1 MLLTSPTDWII
12 WALIVGP
19 LFVIAYATLR
29 CSIYLSER
37 RQYERFQR
45 FNDLMRKLAEPHAP
59 MAEKMTAAHELR
71 HYREYADI
79 IRKIFDD
86 GHMRKE
92 DPDLLVST
100 LRETVRV
107 VGRG

>member
-1 MLLTSPTDWII
+1 MLLTSLTDWIV
-12 WALIVGP
+12 WALIAGP
-19 LFVIAYATLR
+19 LCVIAYATLR
-29 CSIYLSER
+29 CALYLAER
-37 RQYERFQR
+37 RKVERFKH
-45 FNDLMRKLAEPHAP
+45 FNDLMRKLADPEAA
-59 MAEKMTAAHELR
+59 MADKMTAAYELR
-71 HYREYADI
+71 HYREYAEV

-86 GHMRKE
+86 GHMRKD